1 MPQVTEYVLKVGES
15 APVRRGIMTSYS
27 VVYAGMV
34 GDSTYSVVVT
44 MFSGNRSMAYN
55 LYLPKGQREIELP
68 KGRLDVLS
76 VSPEEIR
83 FSYHG

>member
-1 MPQVTEYVLKVGES
+1 MSQVMEYVLKVGES
-15 APVRRGIMTSYS
+15 APVRRGIITSYS

-44 MFSGNRSMAYN
+44 VFSSQRSMAYN
-55 LYLPKGQREIELP
+55 LYLPRGQREIELP

-76 VSPEEIR
+76 VSPEEMR
-83 FSYHG
+83 FTYYG

>member
-1 MPQVTEYVLKVGES
+1 MSQMTEYVLKVGES
-15 APVRRGIMTSYS
+15 APVRRGIVTSYS
-27 VVYAGMV
+27 LVYAGMV

-44 MFSGNRSMAYN
+44 VFSGNRSMAYN
-55 LYLPKGQREIELP
+55 LYFPRGQRKVELP

-83 FSYHG
+83 FRYHG